1 MKSTSIFLHKVYS
14 QFRFFL
20 TFVCTIFQRICTL
33 KACIE
38 QLSGTL
44 NLETYWTKFEAQ
56 EGVSLVQAAIDSF
69 AKKWERK
76 EGILATIY
84 ASYVKLRIQIATK
97 GSQG

>member
-1 MKSTSIFLHKVYS
+1 LSSFLV
-14 QFRFFL
+14 F
-20 TFVCTIFQRICTL
+20 
-33 KACIE
+33 
-38 QLSGTL
+38 TL

>member
-1 MKSTSIFLHKVYS
+1 MYAHRFV
-14 QFRFFL
+14 FFL
-20 TFVCTIFQRICTL
+20 FSFSLFFSEFSHWKR
-33 KACIE
+33 A
-38 QLSGTL
+38 LSSFLVFTL